1 MVDRYHDEAVD
12 AGARIVH
19 SCGVDSIPADLGT
32 MLVQSFATKKFG
44 TPCEFVRIY
53 IESASGGVSGGTM
66 ASAVAMFE
74 AASTDPFARQTYVL
88 RALLSPQSDPNS
100 CP

>member
-1 MVDRYHDEAVD
+1 
-12 AGARIVH
+12 
-19 SCGVDSIPADLGT
+19 

-44 TPCEFVRIY
+44 TLWVLVRIY
-53 IESASGGVSGGTM
+53 IEAASGGVSGGTM

-74 AASTDPFARQTYVL
+74 VASTDPFARQTYVP
-88 RALLSPQSDPNS
+88 RAFPSPQSDPNS